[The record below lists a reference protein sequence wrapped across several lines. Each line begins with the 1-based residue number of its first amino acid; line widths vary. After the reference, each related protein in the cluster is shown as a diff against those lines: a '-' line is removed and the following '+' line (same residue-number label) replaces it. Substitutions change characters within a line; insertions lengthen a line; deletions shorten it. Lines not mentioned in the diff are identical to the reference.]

1 MAPTS
6 ILNANG
12 VEIGIIGNIADES
25 AYISLTDI
33 AKYKNSE
40 DAAGVISNWLRNRN
54 TLDYLGLWEQL
65 HNPNFKLLEF
75 EGFKIHQA
83 IMLLPFHLKNGL
95 NQRRQLVSYLN
106 LVDMVEHTHIPIL
119 HLNLHHGFLPNSNY
133 IL

>member
-12 VEIGIIGNIADES
+12 VEIGVIGNIADES

-75 EGFKIHQA
+75 EGFRKKQ
-83 IMLLPFHLKNGL
+83 
-95 NQRRQLVSYLN
+95 NQRPQQTKN
-106 LVDMVEHTHIPIL
+106 THPCIQV
-119 HLNLHHGFLPNSNY
+119 N
-133 IL
+133 

>member
-12 VEIGIIGNIADES
+12 VEIGVIGNIADES

-40 DAAGVISNWLRNRN
+40 DAAGVISNWNNCIIQILNSSNSR
-54 TLDYLGLWEQL
+54 GLE
-65 HNPNFKLLEF
+65 
-75 EGFKIHQA
+75 IHQA

-106 LVDMVEHTHIPIL
+106 LVDMVEPTPTLIL
-119 HLNLHHGFLPNSNY
+119 HLNLRHGFLPNSNC